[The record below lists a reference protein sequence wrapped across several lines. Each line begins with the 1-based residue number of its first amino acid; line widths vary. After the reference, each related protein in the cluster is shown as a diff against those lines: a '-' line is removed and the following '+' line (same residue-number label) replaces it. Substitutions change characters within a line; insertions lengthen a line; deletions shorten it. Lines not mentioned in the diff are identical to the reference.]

1 MKNIIIVDM
10 QKGFINQNNQFL
22 IEKINSYLHLNC
34 FENIFYTKCINQS
47 GSPFLE
53 IPKWNGML
61 KNEDQQIVVDIL
73 SNSTIFTKSGYGL
86 TPDMIKCL
94 KDKYITEIEL
104 CGTDIDACVMA
115 ISYNLFDNNIKP
127 IILSSLC
134 GSSSDDHNIIKLF
147 ASFFIFTFGDTIRE
161 FLSNK
166 INIFIYQIFAF
177 HL

>member
-34 FENIFYTKCINQS
+34 FENIFYTKYINQS

-53 IPKWNGML
+53 ILKWNGML

-94 KDKYITEIEL
+94 KDKNITEIEL
-104 CGTDIDACVMA
+104 CGTDTDACVMA

-134 GSSSDDHNIIKLF
+134 GSSSSN
-147 ASFFIFTFGDTIRE
+147 
-161 FLSNK
+161 NK
-166 INIFIYQIFAF
+166 IHNNSIEIMKRSFGTDNIK
-177 HL
+177 